1 MKRILLPVVV
11 AGLSVLGATAHAT
24 DGTINFNGSVIGTTC
39 KITIGG
45 TVAPTAAT
53 VTLAAARDSDLNAA
67 NKTSVPTPFDM
78 VLTNCTA
85 TGKVSAY
92 FELTGANAAGRLTNT
107 GTATNVELQLYDNA
121 NANGNVNATIKA
133 GQTQTAN
140 TRVQVTGGNAT
151 LKYGVQ
157 YYATGVAT
165 VGTVKGQTTFYIV
178 YE

>member
-1 MKRILLPVVV
+1 MKRILLPALL
-11 AGLSVLGATAHAT
+11 AGLSALGATAHAT

-39 KITIGG
+39 KITVGG
-45 TVAPTAAT
+45 TVAPAAAT
-53 VTLAAARDSDLNAA
+53 VTLAQTGDSTLNVAGKIA
-67 NKTSVPTPFDM
+67 MPTPFDM

-92 FELTGANAAGRLTNT
+92 FETGTGVDTTTGLLKNT

-121 NANGNVNATIKA
+121 IGNTATIKA
-133 GQTQTAN
+133 GQTQTAS
-140 TRVQVTGGNAT
+140 TRVQVVGGGAT

-157 YYATGVAT
+157 YYATGAAT
-165 VGTVKGQTTFYIV
+165 VGTVKGSVTYSIA